1 MKHLEFFNY
10 ENIFS
15 GFCYGPGGNLFFSIM
30 GSDFSPLPEIGF
42 NVPKTFKF
50 LNKEKNL

>member
-15 GFCYGPGGNLFFSIM
+15 GFCSGPDGDNFFFSIV
-30 GSDFSPLPEIGF
+30 GF
-42 NVPKTFKF
+42 
-50 LNKEKNL
+50 